1 MPKPQTD
8 YLIQL
13 IRSMSKSE
21 KRFFKVFVRRNNAH
35 EDVMFIQLFDVI
47 DRMKYYDEEVILNKV
62 HGVKKAQLSNL
73 KAHLYKQLLL
83 SLRLLHRQTT
93 IDIDLHERLDYARIL
108 YDKGL
113 YRQSLEILDKI
124 KGKAQE
130 ANLYTLAL
138 EVVEFEKLIESQYI
152 TRSIDSRADTLS
164 EEALLLARKVEGVNA
179 YSNLS
184 LRLYS
189 LYLKVGYARNEKDYQ
204 YIRQYFQSSLPKYKV
219 DELGFYGKL
228 YYYQAHN
235 WYYYLTQE
243 FIYYYKYS
251 QKWVDLFHDQPLLQD
266 LEQALYIKGLHN
278 LLNAH
283 FLTGQYARL
292 EQSLNELESLLI
304 TRTLDKNTEGLLVLF
319 TYVHKINKHYL
330 EGTFSEGIKLVKP
343 LTKLIEE
350 NPYNWDEHRIM
361 VFWYKVACLYFGSG
375 DYGTCITYLNKIIN
389 QINPNFREDIQGFS
403 RILSLIAHFELGNR
417 QLVDYQVKSVFR
429 FLSKMED
436 VNKVQYEVLRFLRQ
450 LPRIYLS
457 DLKQEFLRLKEKLLK
472 LENDPYER
480 RPFLYLD
487 IISWLESKI
496 ANKPVQTI
504 IREKFLKRKQLAEA
518 G

>member
-21 KRFFKVFVRRNNAH
+21 KRYFKVFVRRNNSS
-35 EDVMFIQLFDVI
+35 EDGMFIQLFDLI
-47 DRMKYYDEEVILNKV
+47 DRMKYYDEEVILQKV
-62 HGVKKAQLSNL
+62 PGIKKAQLSNL

-83 SLRLLHRQTT
+83 SMRLLHRQSST
-93 IDIDLHERLDYARIL
+93 DIDLHERLDYARIL
-108 YDKGL
+108 YNKGL

-124 KGKAQE
+124 KQRALDSHL
-130 ANLYTLAL
+130 NTFAL

-152 TRSIDSRADTLS
+152 TRSIDTRADTLS
-164 EEALLLARKVEGVNA
+164 DEALALARKVEGINA
-179 YSNLS
+179 FSNLS

-189 LYLKVGYARNEKDYQ
+189 LYLKVGYARNEKEYQ
-204 YIRQYFQSSLPKYKV
+204 YVRQYFQSSLPKYKV
-219 DELGFYGKL
+219 EELGFYGKL

-235 WYYYLTQE
+235 WYHYITQE

-251 QKWVDLFHDQPLLQD
+251 QKWVDLFHDQPDLQE

-292 EQSLNELESLLI
+292 EVSLNELESLLI
-304 TRTLDKNTEGLLVLF
+304 TKSLDKNTEGLIVLF
-319 TYVHKINKHYL
+319 MYVHRINKHYL
-330 EGTFSEGIKLVKP
+330 EGTFTEGLKLVKP

-350 NPYNWDEHRIM
+350 NPYNWDDHRIM

-375 DYGTCITYLNKIIN
+375 DYGHCITYLNKIIN
-389 QINPNFREDIQGFS
+389 QVNPNFREDIQGFS

-436 VNKVQYEVLRFLRQ
+436 VNKVQFEVLRFLRQ

-457 DLKQEFLRLKEKLLK
+457 DLKQEFQRLKDKLQK

-496 ANKPVQTI
+496 AAKPVQTI